1 MNWQRSEAWG
11 GMFRQNGFFRTFG
24 TELLRAITAFCVALI
39 LIAGFSGRA
48 NSAQPAPFFAGKT
61 IYILIGFGAGG
72 ANDVWGR
79 TIAKHL
85 GNHIPGQPR
94 VIVQNEPGA
103 GGLKLMNQLYNLSPK
118 DGTVIGLINRGLP
131 FDPLK
136 MNWIGSPD
144 RDTTVCAARK
154 DARVKNMRDLF
165 GKELLAGATGSGAD
179 TALYP
184 EFLSQLLGMKFR
196 TIKGYQGTRDIS
208 LAMERG
214 EVEGLCLAYDSL
226 LREPL
231 AREGRIN
238 ILFQAALT
246 PDPRL
251 TQIPVATDLARS
263 DADRQAL
270 VLFFARVELGR
281 PLVLPPGVPADRVA
295 LLREALHQTVDDPA
309 FRADASRQ
317 QLNLNYIE
325 GEQLRETI
333 AAAFRTPQAVVQRT
347 KAALGRAARP

>member
-1 MNWQRSEAWG
+1 M
-11 GMFRQNGFFRTFG
+11 
-24 TELLRAITAFCVALI
+24 RAITAFCMAVLV
-39 LIAGFSGRA
+39 IAGLSGPARG
-48 NSAQPAPFFAGKT
+48 AQPAAFFAGKT
-61 IYILIGFGAGG
+61 ISILIGFGPGG

-94 VIVQNEPGA
+94 IIVQNAPGA
-103 GGLKLMNQLYNLSPK
+103 GGLKLMNQLYNLSPP

-131 FDPLK
+131 FEPLLGGEGVQFDPLK

-144 RDTTVCAARK
+144 RDTTVCVARK
-154 DARVKNMRDLF
+154 DAPIKDMRDLF
-165 GKELLAGATGSGAD
+165 SKELLVGATGSGAD

-196 TIKGYQGTRDIS
+196 TIKGYQGTKEIS

-214 EVEGLCLAYDSL
+214 EVEGLCVAYDSL
-226 LREPL
+226 LRETL
-231 AREGRIN
+231 AREGRVN

-246 PDPRL
+246 ADPRL
-251 TQIPVATDLARS
+251 RQIPVATDLARS

-281 PLVLPPGVPADRVA
+281 PLVLPPGVPADRVT
-295 LLREALHQTVDDPA
+295 LLRAAFRQTVADPA

-317 QLNLNYIE
+317 ELNLNYVG
-325 GEQLRETI
+325 GEQLQATI
-333 AAAFRTPQAVVQRT
+333 AAAYRTPRAVVERT
-347 KAALGRAARP
+347 KVALGRATRPKGQ